1 MEICYSPSKYS
12 SKDLKYIIW
21 NLYPGHWLIAVSH
34 NSSFVKFGRL
44 DKDTPKCATVNTV
57 KTRPLINPVNAVIF
71 PYLTTDDTLLTT
83 YFFAVGNKFLSHFSD
98 LQYCVTIVHSSV
110 CTTINYISRNREE
123 GDIAAHEL
131 RDFLMS
137 SFNLVLIDHI
147 KYWPWPSSNGQYLF
161 AFPSIKNLLKLP
173 RC

>member
-1 MEICYSPSKYS
+1 MVLRRRRSRLFNVIPWKYVILHQNIREKTWNILYEICTLVIGWSRLVITRASFNS
-12 SKDLKYIIW
+12 V
-21 NLYPGHWLIAVSH
+21 GLIKILQSVPLSI
-34 NSSFVKFGRL
+34 
-44 DKDTPKCATVNTV
+44 TV

-131 RDFLMS
+131 RNFLMS

-147 KYWPWPSSNGQYLF
+147 KY
-161 AFPSIKNLLKLP
+161 
-173 RC
+173 